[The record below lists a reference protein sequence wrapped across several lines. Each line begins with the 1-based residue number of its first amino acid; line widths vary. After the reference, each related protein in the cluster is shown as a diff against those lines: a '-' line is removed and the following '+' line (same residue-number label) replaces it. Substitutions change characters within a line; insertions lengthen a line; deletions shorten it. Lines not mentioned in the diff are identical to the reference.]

1 MLFIAGFGPIV
12 RDHVASRPHHCEDLG
27 ESCFGT
33 QEWPSGVSAPQAWLE
48 FEVDRLE
55 PRG

>member
-33 QEWPSGVSAPQAWLE
+33 QEWPSGVSAPQVWLE